1 MTDLLEPIRR
11 ALQGR
16 YHVERLLGEGGM
28 AIVYLARDERHHRRV
43 AVKILRPELAQ
54 SVGVERFGREIE
66 IAARLNH
73 PHILPLLDSGALELG
88 PGWPAAAYYVMP
100 YIEGESL
107 RDRLAR
113 DGRLPIG
120 EALRLTREIAD
131 ALDHAHRHGVVHR
144 DIKPENVLLSEN
156 HAVVADFGIARAL
169 DEAAGAISRTGQ
181 AIGTPAY
188 MSPEQITGER
198 TVDGR
203 TDIYALACTLYE
215 MLAGKAPWGG
225 LTVSAALAKRLA
237 GPAPRIRTL
246 DPSVPAAV
254 DEALAR
260 ALALEPEN
268 RFATSAE
275 FGAALALSAGTPP
288 AGGRTTRRLAV
299 RAAAVVGVVLALGFG
314 LIRLARPGHA
324 DAITALAIAPEPGD
338 SATAYLSEGVLDA
351 VANLLRRIPQLRL
364 TAPSLVAQLRRQQ
377 PEMTAEELGQ
387 RLKVGAIL
395 TWSLRHTGD
404 SLHLS
409 AELVRVPGGTLLWN
423 ARFGRSF
430 AEVASIQGEVARMV
444 ADSLRLQL
452 TGSEIASM
460 GRRPTASAAAYD
472 LYLRGRR
479 FSLRGVPLGAK
490 DAHLLM
496 DSAAYYGRAA
506 IALDSSFAQA
516 YGLLGTYYF
525 VVAFRGWGPFQA
537 YVDSTIRSEVRALAS
552 DSTLGDPWVNMI
564 STAIY
569 LDDDWPAA
577 QEAATR
583 ALRLSS
589 HDAQVL
595 QFAGIVIGEVE
606 GRVDSAIR
614 LLRRAE
620 ELEPSIPNLNTLGD
634 LYMRAGR
641 FDSAVGLLR
650 SALELDPSV
659 PGPRRRLIQSLE
671 RLKRFDDAIAARRQG
686 GDTAAALAYARGFA
700 EGGEAGYE
708 RVRRQDLERQLGPL
722 LPPISRPYKLPD
734 DTVPQLREERI
745 VALYAQL
752 GQWNQAMDWVL
763 KLRERRPRR
772 FRLIVTNPLYDGLRS
787 DPRFLPLVKAEGLEG
802 LLPRRP

>member
-11 ALQGR
+11 ALKGR

-28 AIVYLARDERHHRRV
+28 AIVYLARDERHHRQV

-54 SVGVERFGREIE
+54 SVGVGRFGREIE

-73 PHILPLLDSGALELG
+73 PNILPLLDSGVLELG
-88 PGWPAAAYYVMP
+88 PGWPPATYYVMP
-100 YIEGESL
+100 YVEGESL
-107 RDRLAR
+107 RDRLVR
-113 DGRLPIG
+113 DGRLPLG
-120 EALRLTREIAD
+120 EALRLTGEIAD
-131 ALDHAHRHGVVHR
+131 ALDHAHRHGVIHR

-169 DEAAGAISRTGQ
+169 DEAAGSISRTGQ

-198 TVDGR
+198 TIDGR
-203 TDIYALACTLYE
+203 TDIYALGCTLYE
-215 MLAGKAPWGG
+215 MLGGKAPWGG

-237 GPAPRIRTL
+237 GPAPRIRSL
-246 DPSVPAAV
+246 DPTVPAAV

-260 ALALEPEN
+260 ALELEPEK

-275 FGAALALSAGTPP
+275 FAAALVQAAAPPP
-288 AGGRTTRRLAV
+288 AAGSTPRRLVV
-299 RAAAVVGVVLALGFG
+299 RAAAVVVVVLALGFG

-324 DAITALAIAPEPGD
+324 DAITSLAIAPEPGD
-338 SATAYLSEGVLDA
+338 SATAYFSEGVLDA

-377 PEMTAEELGQ
+377 PTMTTEELGQ

-395 TWSLRHTGD
+395 SWSLRHSGD
-404 SLHLS
+404 SVQLS
-409 AELVRVPGGTLLWN
+409 AELYRVPGGALVWN

-452 TGSEIASM
+452 TGSAYASM
-460 GRRPTASAAAYD
+460 VRRPTASAAAYD
-472 LYLRGRR
+472 VFLRARRFELRG
-479 FSLRGVPLGAK
+479 LPLGAA
-490 DAHLLM
+490 DARQMM
-496 DSAAYYGRAA
+496 DSAAHYAREA
-506 IALDSSFAQA
+506 IALDSSFALA
-516 YGLLGTYYF
+516 RGLLGTYYF
-525 VVAFRGWGPFQA
+525 VTAFRGWGAFTE
-537 YVDSTIRSEVRALAS
+537 YIDSASVASERALAV
-552 DSTLGDPWVNMI
+552 DSTLGDPWINKL
-564 STAIY
+564 SQAIY
-569 LDDDWPAA
+569 LDDDWNAA
-577 QEAATR
+577 EASVSKG
-583 ALRLSS
+583 LRLSA

-595 QFAGIVIGEVE
+595 LFSAIVVGEVE
-606 GRVDSAIR
+606 GRFDSAFV
-614 LLRRAE
+614 LARRASE
-620 ELEPSIPNLNTLGD
+620 MEPSTQYLNTLGD
-634 LYMRAGR
+634 LYMRVGR
-641 FDSAVGLLR
+641 YDSAA
-650 SALELDPSV
+650 SALRRALEIDPSV

-671 RLKRFDDAIAARRQG
+671 RLKRFDEAITTRRQG
-686 GDTAAALAYARGFA
+686 GDTTGAAAYAQGFR

-708 RVRRQDLERQLGPL
+708 RVRRQDLERQLAPL
-722 LPPISRPYKLPD
+722 LAPISRPYKLPD

-752 GQWNQAMDWVL
+752 GEWTQAMDWVL
-763 KLRERRPRR
+763 KLKERRPRR
-772 FRLIVTNPLYDGLRS
+772 FRLIVTNPFYNGLRN
-787 DPRFLPLVKAEGLEG
+787 DPRFLPLVKSEGLEG